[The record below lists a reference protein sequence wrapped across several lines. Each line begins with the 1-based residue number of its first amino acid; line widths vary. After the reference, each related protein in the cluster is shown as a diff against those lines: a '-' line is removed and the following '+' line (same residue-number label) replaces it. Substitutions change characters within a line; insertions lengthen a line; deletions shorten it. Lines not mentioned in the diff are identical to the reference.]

1 MEQLK
6 MVCDKLGYSEFDNNK
21 TLQDYSTKITG
32 GLVKPSQAMLGLT
45 AVVLI
50 MMVLNIG
57 RFRIT
62 LRSVLAFR
70 SHRLHLPRLSQ
81 LQGPGVRKNNR

>member
-6 MVCDKLGYSEFDNNK
+6 VVCDKLGYSEFDNNK
-21 TLQDYSTKITG
+21 ILQNYSMKLTG

-45 AVVLI
+45 AVLII

-57 RFRIT
+57 NFI
-62 LRSVLAFR
+62 FN
-70 SHRLHLPRLSQ
+70 P
-81 LQGPGVRKNNR
+81 